1 MVAHTFASSF
11 SETIN
16 QFGAVLGIGT
26 LVILALVYLYSTA
39 RHGRQDIVRQDNKDL
54 RESNQEMRTQK
65 VGDEATIKEQRESIA
80 HLREIATQTPAV
92 TRLIEA
98 NTKMQKQTNEQ
109 HAQVIT
115 ELSNL
120 TGQISHLAGEFSKMV
135 TALNQQF
142 KIDANAKPTRQ
153 EKRR

>member
-1 MVAHTFASSF
+1 MGEV
-11 SETIN
+11 IN
-16 QFGAVLGIGT
+16 QFGAFIGIAT
-26 LVILALVYLYSTA
+26 LVVLALVYLYSTA
-39 RHGRQDIVRQDNKDL
+39 RHGRQDIVRQDNTDL
-54 RESNQEMRTQK
+54 RASNQEMRTQK

-92 TRLIEA
+92 TKLIEA
-98 NTKMQKQTNEQ
+98 NTRMQKQTNEQ

-142 KIDANAKPTRQ
+142 KMDMDTKNKQ
-153 EKRR
+153 GGKR